1 MDCQMPVIDG
11 YEATRRIR
19 RADERR
25 GRHTPIIAITAQ
37 AMASDR
43 ERCRAAG
50 MDDYITKPI
59 QPMELFV
66 CMARHIIA
74 VSADRLV

>member
-11 YEATRRIR
+11 YEATHRIR
-19 RADERR
+19 VLDEASR
-25 GRHTPIIAITAQ
+25 RHTPIIAITAQ

-43 ERCRAAG
+43 ERCQAAG

-59 QPMELFV
+59 QPMDLFA
-66 CMARHIIA
+66 CMARHIA
-74 VSADRLV
+74 HLNVDRLV